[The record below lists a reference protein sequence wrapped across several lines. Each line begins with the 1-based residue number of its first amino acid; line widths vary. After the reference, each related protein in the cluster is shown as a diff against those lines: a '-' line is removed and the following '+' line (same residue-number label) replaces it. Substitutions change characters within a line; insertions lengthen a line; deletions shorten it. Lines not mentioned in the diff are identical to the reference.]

1 MKTKIAHY
9 GEWGAMGVAVPTCV
23 ATIATPYLP
32 DSLAT
37 VTYVAAWL
45 GVAVGLGA
53 LTISALWHRGL
64 CEACIAEVPLDAPR
78 LGARYRR
85 QFAVIH
91 ALTGTKRRFTLGA
104 LVAAVVMA
112 LAVMTWLPSLAACLV
127 VNFWGAVALL
137 RHQRLQPWCPY
148 CGGGGSTHDPTVT
161 APPTPTVGV

>member
-1 MKTKIAHY
+1 
-9 GEWGAMGVAVPTCV
+9 MGVAVPTAA

-37 VTYVAAWL
+37 VTYAAAWL
-45 GVAVGLGA
+45 GVAGGLGA

-78 LGARYRR
+78 LGARYKR

-91 ALTGTKRRFTLGA
+91 ALTRTRTRFTVGA
-104 LVAAVVMA
+104 LVTATVMA
-112 LAVMTWLPSLAACLV
+112 LAILAWLPSLAVCCAAV
-127 VNFWGAVALL
+127 FWGVVALL

-148 CGGGGSTHDPTVT
+148 CGGGGSAHDPTVT

>member
-1 MKTKIAHY
+1 
-9 GEWGAMGVAVPTCV
+9 MGVAVPTCV

-37 VTYVAAWL
+37 VTYAAAWL
-45 GVAVGLGA
+45 GVAGGLGA

-78 LGARYRR
+78 LGARYKR

-91 ALTGTKRRFTLGA
+91 ALTRTRTRFTVGA
-104 LVAAVVMA
+104 LVTATVMKLTILAWLPA
-112 LAVMTWLPSLAACLV
+112 LAVCAAAI
-127 VNFWGAVALL
+127 FWGAIALL